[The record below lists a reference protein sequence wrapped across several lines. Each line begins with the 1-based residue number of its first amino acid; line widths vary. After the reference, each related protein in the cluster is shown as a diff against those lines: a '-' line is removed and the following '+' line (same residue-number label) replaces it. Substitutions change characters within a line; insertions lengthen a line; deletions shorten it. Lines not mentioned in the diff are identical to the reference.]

1 MAALIGFWKLCL
13 VDVSVCWKIVIT
25 SILVLLVVESMK

>member
-25 SILVLLVVESMK
+25 PIFVVLVVGSMK